1 MTITRRRALAAASA
15 TAAAAL
21 SFPRFAFAQGAAIK
35 LGTIADTSGP
45 LQPFGTQKLQCIQ
58 LAVEELNAA
67 GGVLGRKIELITYDA
82 QSNDQLYAQFAQ
94 QIALRDKVDVVHA
107 GLQSS
112 SREVIRPILRRANA
126 LYFYNTPYEGGV
138 CDRNAFLTGTTPG
151 QLLANLL
158 PYMIKKHGKKI
169 YVLAADYNFGQLS
182 EKWTR
187 KIAKEN
193 GAEVIASEFFPLD
206 VNQFGPTIGK
216 IQAAKP
222 DFIVN
227 TFVGPGHAAFY
238 GQWAGAGMK
247 KNIPIASQTF
257 GEAGEH
263 LRMPQELSEG
273 IVVCY
278 NYFEELS
285 TQANAAFLANFRKKF
300 GTNYG
305 YVSDLGMSE
314 YMGVKIWAEA
324 AKKANSIARE
334 AVIKALESGLSLDG
348 PGGKMTA
355 DPKTHHFVFDMH
367 LAEAKSRKFE
377 IIQSFAQ
384 VAPTNPDGVCDLIKN
399 PNTNQQ
405 FEPKL

>member
-1 MTITRRRALAAASA
+1 MTISRRQAIALGSA
-15 TAAAAL
+15 GVAGSL
-21 SFPRFAFAQGAAIK
+21 FPRFAFSQGSTIK

-45 LQPFGTQKLQCIQ
+45 LQPFGTQKLQCLQ
-58 LAVEELNAA
+58 LAVEEINNA
-67 GGVLGRKIELITYDA
+67 GGLLGRKIELVTYDA
-82 QSNDQLYAQFAQ
+82 QSNDQFYAQYAQ
-94 QIALRDKVDVVHA
+94 QIALRDRVAVVHA

-112 SREVIRPILRRANA
+112 SREVIRPILRRANT

-138 CDRNAFLTGTTPG
+138 CDRNAFCTGTTPG

-158 PYMIKKHGKKI
+158 PFMIKKFGKKI

-187 KIAKEN
+187 KIAKDN

-206 VNQFGPTIGK
+206 VNQFGATIGK

-247 KNIPIASQTF
+247 KQIPIASQTY

-263 LRMPQELSEG
+263 LRMPAELSEG
-273 IVVCY
+273 IFVCY
-278 NYFEELS
+278 NYFEELDRP
-285 TQANAAFLANFRKKF
+285 ANKAFLERFRAKF

-314 YMGVKIWAEA
+314 YMGVRIWAEA
-324 AKKANSIARE
+324 VKKANSIDRE
-334 AVIKALESGLSLDG
+334 AVIKALEAGISLDG
-348 PGGKMTA
+348 PGGMMIA

-367 LAEAKSRKFE
+367 LAEVKDRRFQ
-377 IIQSFAQ
+377 ILQSFEKVQ
-384 VAPTNPDGVCDLIKN
+384 PTNPDGVCDLIKN
-399 PNTNQQ
+399 PATNQQ

>member
-1 MTITRRRALAAASA
+1 VRPQRVLHRHHAGAAA
-15 TAAAAL
+15 
-21 SFPRFAFAQGAAIK
+21 R
-35 LGTIADTSGP
+35 
-45 LQPFGTQKLQCIQ
+45 QP
-58 LAVEELNAA
+58 LAVH
-67 GGVLGRKIELITYDA
+67 
-82 QSNDQLYAQFAQ
+82 DQKF
-94 QIALRDKVDVVHA
+94 
-107 GLQSS
+107 
-112 SREVIRPILRRANA
+112 
-126 LYFYNTPYEGGV
+126 
-138 CDRNAFLTGTTPG
+138 
-151 QLLANLL
+151 
-158 PYMIKKHGKKI
+158 GKKI

-222 DFIVN
+222 NFIVN

-238 GQWAGAGMK
+238 GQWAGTGMK
-247 KNIPIASQTF
+247 KEIPIASQTF

-273 IVVCY
+273 IFVCY
-278 NYFEELS
+278 NYFEELNRP
-285 TQANAAFLANFRKKF
+285 ANTAFLERFRKKF

-314 YMGVKIWAEA
+314 YMGVRIWAEA
-324 AKKANSIARE
+324 VKKANSIERE
-334 AVIKALESGLSLDG
+334 AVIKALEGGLSLEG
-348 PGGKMTA
+348 PGGTMA
-355 DPKTHHFVFDMH
+355 VDPKTHHFVFDMH

-377 IIQSFAQ
+377 ILQSFSQ
-384 VAPTNPDGVCDLIKN
+384 VQPTNPDGVCDLIKN

>member
-1 MTITRRRALAAASA
+1 MPISRRQAIACA
-15 TAAAAL
+15 TAAVAG
-21 SFPRFAFAQGAAIK
+21 SYFPRFAFAQGAAIK

-45 LQPFGTQKLQCIQ
+45 LQPFGTQKMQCIR
-58 LAVEELNAA
+58 LAVEEINAA
-67 GGVLGRKIELITYDA
+67 GGLLGRKIELVTYDA
-82 QSNDQLYAQFAQ
+82 QSSDQLYAQFAQ
-94 QIALRDKVDVVHA
+94 QIALRDRVNVVHA

-158 PYMIKKHGKKI
+158 PHMINKFGKKI

-222 DFIVN
+222 NFIVN

-238 GQWAGAGMK
+238 GQWTGAGMK
-247 KNIPIASQTF
+247 KEIPIASQTF

-273 IVVCY
+273 IFVCY
-278 NYFEELS
+278 NYFEELNRP
-285 TQANAAFLANFRKKF
+285 ANAAFLERFRKKF

-314 YMGVKIWAEA
+314 YMGVRIWAEA
-324 AKKANSIARE
+324 VKKANSVERE
-334 AVIKALESGLSLDG
+334 PVIKALEAGLSIEG
-348 PGGKMTA
+348 PGGTMKA

-367 LAEAKSRKFE
+367 LAECKSRKFE
-377 IIQSFAQ
+377 ILRSFNQ
-384 VAPTNPDGVCDLIKN
+384 VPPTNPDGVCDLLKN

>member
-1 MTITRRRALAAASA
+1 MKLSRRRLLSA
-15 TAAAAL
+15 GSAAAAAGIAL
-21 SFPRFAFAQGAAIK
+21 PRFAFAQGNAIK
-35 LGTIADTSGP
+35 LGTICDTSGP

-58 LAVEELNAA
+58 LAVEEINAA
-67 GGVLGRKIELITYDA
+67 GGLLGRKIELVSYDG
-82 QSNDQLYAQFAQ
+82 QSNDQFYAQYAQ
-94 QIALRDKVDVVHA
+94 QIALKDRVAVVHA

-112 SREVIRPILRRANA
+112 SREVIRPIFRRAKT

-158 PYMIKKHGKKI
+158 PFMIKKFGKKI

-193 GAEVIASEFFPLD
+193 GAEVVASEFFPLD

-222 DFIVN
+222 NFIVN
-227 TFVGPGHAAFY
+227 TFVGPAHAAFY
-238 GQWAGAGMK
+238 GQWAGTGMK
-247 KNIPIASQTF
+247 KEIPIASQTF

-263 LRMPQELSEG
+263 LRMPPELSEG
-273 IVVCY
+273 IYVCY
-278 NYFEELS
+278 NYFEELDRP
-285 TQANAAFLANFRKKF
+285 ANKAFLERFRKKF
-300 GTNYG
+300 GDKYG
-305 YVSDLGMSE
+305 YISDLGMSE
-314 YMGVKIWAEA
+314 YMGVNIWAA
-324 AKKANSIARE
+324 AVKKAGSIAAE
-334 AVIKALESGLSLDG
+334 AVTKALESGLSLEG
-348 PGGKMTA
+348 PGGTMTA

-367 LAEAKSRKFE
+367 LAEVKSRKFE
-377 IIQSFAQ
+377 ILQSFKQ
-384 VAPTNPDGVCDLIKN
+384 VPPTNPDGVCDLIKN
-399 PNTNQQ
+399 PDTNKQ